1 MLVYGRNQTN
11 IVKQIILQL
20 KRNKILKRRLPQK
33 QTTIGNYLYDRCK
46 GFSQSGQNSQRDWDY
61 TRKLKMLGNK
71 FSTYMWDYKEF
82 IIKCTSQ
89 NPFSR
94 RKKTEKPLYM
104 MTETAIHPNYHN
116 Q

>member
-1 MLVYGRNQTN
+1 MTDA
-11 IVKQIILQL
+11 KAFL
-20 KRNKILKRRLPQK
+20 KADK
-33 QTTIGNYLYDRCK
+33 THK
-46 GFSQSGQNSQRDWDY
+46 GTGDY

-71 FSTYMWDYKEF
+71 FSTYMGDYKEF

-104 MTETAIHPNYHN
+104 MTETTIHPNYHN

>member
-1 MLVYGRNQTN
+1 
-11 IVKQIILQL
+11 
-20 KRNKILKRRLPQK
+20 
-33 QTTIGNYLYDRCK
+33 
-46 GFSQSGQNSQRDWDY
+46 
-61 TRKLKMLGNK
+61 MLGNK
-71 FSTYMWDYKEF
+71 FSTYMGDYKEF

>member
-1 MLVYGRNQTN
+1 MLIYGRNQAN
-11 IVKQIILQL
+11 IIKQIILQL
-20 KRNKILKRRLPQK
+20 KINNFLKRRQTQK
-33 QTTIGNYLYDRCK
+33 QTTIGNSMTGAKAFLKVDKTHK
-46 GFSQSGQNSQRDWDY
+46 GTGDY
-61 TRKLKMLGNK
+61 TGKLKMLGNK
-71 FSTYMWDYKEF
+71 FSTYMGDYKEF